1 MKRALAILLPALC
14 AYVWCA
20 LMLMDAA
27 HSYACTAA
35 AAMFA
40 AERWG

>member
-1 MKRALAILLPALC
+1 MKRALAILLPAIG

-20 LMLMDAA
+20 LMLMDASHA
-27 HSYACTAA
+27 YVCTAA

-40 AERWG
+40 AEKWG